1 MSDVPALATIVT
13 EPFGGSPLTR
23 AAIAGQLPETWYR
36 PRPSD
41 VEGWATHLRQV
52 SAEFRGRRWYEAI
65 EPAIGPMGAA
75 PERLLRVVQSGGVV
89 VTTGQQPGL
98 FGGPLLTWI
107 KALSAI
113 ALADELERATGL
125 PTAPL
130 FWAATDDADF
140 EETRGTRI
148 SLPGGIAAVAVEATP
163 EAGTPVADVPLGNID
178 SALNALRRASGSASF
193 QLPIEIAEEAYTRTS
208 TIGDAYVGVLRRLLQ
223 PLGMAVLDAS
233 HPAVRAAAQPILREA
248 VRKSEDVAA
257 ALAKR
262 SLEIG
267 SAGFLPQVQEIPGLT
282 LVFAYERG
290 RKRRI
295 PIREASSHD
304 TSELGATVLVRPV
317 VERALM
323 PTVAYCGGPG
333 EVAYFAQVSAV
344 AESLGVAQHM
354 PVPRWSAT
362 IVEPHIQRLLDRLGV
377 DREELRTPHLVETRL
392 ARAALPANVARD
404 LAEMR
409 ASIETQLAALE
420 IDDTDGLLPSSAVQG
435 TRTALLHR
443 LDRLERRL
451 VASVKR
457 RETSLMQ
464 DIATATAALYPDG
477 KRQERAINFL
487 PILAR
492 QGRPLLD
499 AMLAEAMRH
508 ARALIGVK
516 ASTVEPVSVGRDAAA
531 TA

>member
-13 EPFGGSPLTR
+13 EPFGGSALTR
-23 AAIAGQLPETWYR
+23 AAITGQLPTTWYQ
-36 PRPSD
+36 PRPSN
-41 VEGWATHLRQV
+41 VEEWTTHLQRV
-52 SAEFRGRRWYEAI
+52 SSEFRGRGWYEAI
-65 EPAIGPMGAA
+65 EPAIAPSGAA
-75 PERLLRVVQSGGVV
+75 RERLLRVARSGGIL

-107 KALSAI
+107 KAISAI
-113 ALADELERATGL
+113 ALADELQGATGV

-148 SLPGGIAAVAVEATP
+148 SLAGGVAVLAVEAVP

-178 SALNALRRASGSASF
+178 SAFEVLRRASGSASF
-193 QLPIEIAEEAYTRTS
+193 QLPIEMAEEAYSHAS

-223 PLGMAVLDAS
+223 PLGMAVFDAS
-233 HPAVRAAAQPILREA
+233 HPAARRAAQPLLREA
-248 VRKSEDVAA
+248 VRKGEEIAA
-257 ALAKR
+257 ALAQR
-262 SLEIG
+262 ALEIG
-267 SAGFLPQVQEIPGLT
+267 RAGFVPQVQEVPGLT

-304 TSELGATVLVRPV
+304 ESELGPTVLIRPV

-333 EVAYFAQVSAV
+333 EVGYFAQVSAV

-377 DREELRTPHLVETRL
+377 DREELRTPQLVETRL
-392 ARAALPANVARD
+392 ARAALPASLARD
-404 LAEMR
+404 LAAMR

-420 IDDTDGLLPSSAVQG
+420 IDDTDGLLPSAAVQG
-435 TRTALLHR
+435 TRKTLLHR
-443 LDRLERRL
+443 LDRLERRF
-451 VASVKR
+451 VAAVKR
-457 RETSLMQ
+457 RETSLMR

-499 AMLAEAMRH
+499 AMLAEARRH
-508 ARALIGVK
+508 ARALMGLK
-516 ASTVEPVSVGRDAAA
+516 SGTSEPVSASRDAAA